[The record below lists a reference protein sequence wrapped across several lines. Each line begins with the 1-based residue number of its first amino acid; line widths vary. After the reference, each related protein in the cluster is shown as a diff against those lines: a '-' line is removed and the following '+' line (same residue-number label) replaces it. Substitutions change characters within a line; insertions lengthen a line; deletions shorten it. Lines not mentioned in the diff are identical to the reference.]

1 MSGSP
6 RWLRIGL
13 TVVAVI
19 AVLVGLELVSGS
31 SNSGIGRQA
40 PQLPTSVL
48 VPPAVKVASL
58 RGKPA
63 AINFWA
69 SWCAPCRREVPDLEQ
84 LHRSLHGSA
93 SVVGVDWTDGL
104 DSARMFIR
112 EHHMTYP
119 NLSDRDGVVGQNY
132 GIVGLPMTFIL
143 DSNGTITDV
152 LRGPQ
157 TAQSVRQALDA
168 AG

>member
-1 MSGSP
+1 M
-6 RWLRIGL
+6 
-13 TVVAVI
+13 VAVA
-19 AVLVGLELVSGS
+19 AVLIGVEVISGS
-31 SNSGIGRQA
+31 SDSGAGRPA
-40 PQLPTSVL
+40 PQLPSSVL
-48 VPPAVKVASL
+48 VPPAVQIASL

-69 SWCAPCRREVPDLEQ
+69 SWCAPCRREAPDLER
-84 LHRSLHGSA
+84 LDRSLRGKS

-104 DSARMFIR
+104 DSARAFIR

-119 NLSDRDGVVGQNY
+119 NLRDGDGAVGQKY
-132 GIVGLPMTFIL
+132 GLIGLPTTFIV
-143 DSNGTITDV
+143 DSHGTITDV